1 MKKQI
6 LKYIGFLFVSQLLL
20 GILGYLVL
28 IFSSGSKVFA
38 AYMCSA
44 ICGVYAV
51 VVLKWYKK
59 KHTDVWFWKAVR
71 KVAIIALVGV
81 VFIFLIA
88 PFPNL
93 YIIYGMQ

>member
-20 GILGYLVL
+20 GYLVL
-28 IFSSGSKVFA
+28 VFSSGSKVFA

-71 KVAIIALVGV
+71 KVAIIALVGA

-93 YIIYGMQ
+93 YTIYGMQ